1 MGDSIS
7 LALTGDFEAA
17 LNRLQAAA
25 GESALR
31 AAGVAGAKLFQ
42 EEAQLRVSVKTGRI
56 KKNIII
62 KRAEEKSDGNK
73 RQTYLV
79 LVRKGSGSFGN
90 TKANRRQNRVGKTY
104 ATDGDAFYWKFL
116 EFGTS
121 KMPARP
127 FIRPAYESQRARSID
142 VMKARLWE
150 KILEELGKS

>member
-1 MGDSIS
+1 MADTIS
-7 LALTGDFEAA
+7 LNLTGDFEAA
-17 LNRLQAAA
+17 LDRLAAAA

-42 EEAQLRVSVKTGRI
+42 EEAQARVPVKTGRV

-79 LVRKGSGSFGN
+79 LVRGGSGNYGN
-90 TKANRRQNRVGKTY
+90 TKLNRRKNRVGKSY
-104 ATDGDAFYWKFL
+104 DTDGDAFYWRFL

-121 KMPARP
+121 KMAARP
-127 FIRPAYESQRARSID
+127 FMRPAYEARRARAID
-142 VMKARLWE
+142 VMRARLWE
-150 KILEELGKS
+150 KILEELGKA